1 MKAAI
6 YRKFGA
12 SNVLEVTEVANPEP
26 GLGEMLIKVEAAALN
41 PKDVLLRKGKMKA
54 MNARGWPK
62 PVGHDV
68 AGTVSNVG
76 PGVDGFNPGDRV
88 FGMVNGRRL
97 STCAEHCL
105 LRQDEAATMPETIS
119 FAEAAAIPL
128 AAQTA
133 AQALRD
139 NAGLKPGQS
148 VLINGASGGVGTF
161 AVQIAK
167 AMGAEVTAVS
177 SEANREL
184 LLSLGADHW
193 IDYKT
198 TDILKP
204 SQPYDVFFDVF
215 GNKSFATAKPALKK
229 NGCYIT
235 TVPSPAAVVKHLLG
249 SVLPGKSGKL
259 VVVKSKTAD
268 LQFLRSLYEQQLLKP
283 VIDSKWPLT
292 DIAKAQEKIETK
304 RARGKV
310 IVLP

>member
-6 YRKFGA
+6 YRKFG
-12 SNVLEVTEVANPEP
+12 STDVLEIAEIDNPEP
-26 GLGEMLIKVEAAALN
+26 GQGEMLIKVQAAALN
-41 PKDVLLRKGKMKA
+41 PKDVLLRKGKMTA

-68 AGTVSNVG
+68 AGTVENVG
-76 PGVDGFNPGDRV
+76 PGVHGFDPGTRV

-97 STCAEHCL
+97 STCAEFCL
-105 LRQDEAATMPETIS
+105 LRQNEATVMPKAMS

-133 AQALRD
+133 LQALRD

-148 VLINGASGGVGTF
+148 VLVNGASGGVGTF

-177 SEANREL
+177 SDANREL

-193 IDYKT
+193 LDYKT

-204 SQPYDVFFDVF
+204 AKPYDVFFDVF
-215 GNKSFATAKPALKK
+215 GNKTFATAKAALSRR
-229 NGCYIT
+229 GCYVT
-235 TVPSPAAVVKHLLG
+235 TVPSPAAVISHLAS

-259 VVVKSKTAD
+259 VVVKSNTAD
-268 LQFLRSLYEQQLLKP
+268 LQFLSALYEQKLLKP
-283 VIDSKWPLT
+283 VIDSEWSLAE
-292 DIAKAQEKIETK
+292 IAQAQAKIETK

-310 IVLP
+310 IVKP